1 MEPVEPAM
9 VEDVTSV
16 LLNSGSPVLGA
27 VVLVL
32 GYAYWKQ
39 AQALATVQEARVQ
52 DAQRVATTLLEM
64 QDKWQ
69 VSLNDLTQAVER
81 LSAAL
86 PTKR

>member
-1 MEPVEPAM
+1 M

-69 VSLNDLTQAVER
+69 ASLNDLTQAVER